1 MLSGQAGVT
10 HELPKL
16 LWPLGFCCFYPCS
29 TCSPSPA
36 VGKVENQRAL
46 SPEGSPAV
54 SHKPGPS
61 AARPHAGRGR
71 LLGAEEV
78 TAWLPSLPLSK
89 RWAWG
94 QDSSPRCRPGPGVLA
109 PSPCG
114 PSCPHPQL
122 RALWG
127 WGWGMVGDGEGFGM
141 GNGWEWGMVGGEE
154 WLRLCSQ
161 LCAGMCSSNPL
172 PQSTAPLPPLP
183 PPRRGSRAQD
193 WLTSK
198 QWAQSGLIPAA
209 AQECGAGTNTEWFQ
223 SPPGWGGHH
232 PYTASALCYS
242 ECVDGHTDM
251 EEVGQGGPSRH
262 RRHPKHLPPTIVKPT
277 TSLAASH

>member
-154 WLRLCSQ
+154 WLGMGNGWGWGMVEALLTALCRDVQ
-161 LCAGMCSSNPL
+161 LQP
-172 PQSTAPLPPLP
+172 PAPKHSP
-183 PPRRGSRAQD
+183 PPPPSSPKKGFQS
-193 WLTSK
+193 
-198 QWAQSGLIPAA
+198 SGLAYFKA
-209 AQECGAGTNTEWFQ
+209 VGSEWADPSS
-223 SPPGWGGHH
+223 SPGVWGWDQH
-232 PYTASALCYS
+232 
-242 ECVDGHTDM
+242 
-251 EEVGQGGPSRH
+251 
-262 RRHPKHLPPTIVKPT
+262 
-277 TSLAASH
+277 